1 MKYDYLKQIAQSC
14 NIDFAV
20 YFPSGGIRFFTEF
33 FDDTFVFP
41 SEEGIAVDAVKGITC
56 IRKKVERGVVCVA
69 VQGVG
74 ETVKNYALIITSLV
88 GHDNSIEPNE
98 NEKLRKLL
106 TGELNDSQKGFMR
119 AKYHNFAFNHYVIAL
134 STRTILMQKNVLH
147 FIEAMSDD
155 SDFVVI
161 MDEKTA
167 VFFRKVDE
175 SNDAYNSA
183 SEFARVLCE
192 NIKEEMRVDITISTA
207 GTVHNFD
214 EFASSYEKIIFAS
227 EYGKLLSPERNV
239 YAYKDY
245 VLLRLLQAVPVE
257 VLSKALGTLLE
268 KNDSSVFSDEE
279 LVVTAEE
286 FMKNSLNISETS
298 RNMFIH
304 RNTLIYR
311 LDKIKKET
319 GLNIREFD
327 DAMIFRLF
335 SIITTILGK
344 D

>member
-33 FDDTFVFP
+33 FDETFVFP
-41 SEEGIAVDAVKGITC
+41 TEEGITVDTVKGITC
-56 IRKKVERGVVCVA
+56 IRRKVERGVVCVA

-88 GHDNSIEPNE
+88 GHDNLSEPNE
-98 NEKLRKLL
+98 NEKLRRLL
-106 TGELNDSQKGFMR
+106 VGELSDSQKSFMR
-119 AKYHNFAFNHYVIAL
+119 TKYSKIVFNHYVIAL

-147 FIEAMSDD
+147 FIEAMRDEKD
-155 SDFVVI
+155 IIVI
-161 MDEKTA
+161 MDEKTI

-175 SNDAYNSA
+175 DNDAYNSA
-183 SEFARVLCE
+183 SEFARVLIE
-192 NIKEEMRVDITISTA
+192 NIKEEMRVDVTISTA
-207 GTVHNFD
+207 GTVRSFD
-214 EFASSYEKIIFAS
+214 EFSQSYEKIAFAS
-227 EYGKLLSPERNV
+227 EYGKILSPDRNV
-239 YAYKDY
+239 YSYKDY
-245 VLLRLLQAVPVE
+245 VLLRLLQAVPSE
-257 VLSKALGTLLE
+257 MLSKATSTLLE
-268 KNDSSVFSDEE
+268 KNNQNIFNDEE

-335 SIITTILGK
+335 SILTTILNK